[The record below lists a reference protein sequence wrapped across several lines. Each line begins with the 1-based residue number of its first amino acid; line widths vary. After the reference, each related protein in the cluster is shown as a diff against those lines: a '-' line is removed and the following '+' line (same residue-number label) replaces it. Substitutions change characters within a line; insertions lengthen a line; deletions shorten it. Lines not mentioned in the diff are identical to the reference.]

1 MKITKYKKMS
11 NNKYKV
17 FLDNNE
23 NIVLHE
29 NIILKYNLLLTKEI
43 DDLEEIKKDNNNY
56 LIYDKVLKY
65 ISIKM
70 RCESE
75 IRAYLKKNEIDSK
88 LIDEIVEKLK
98 KQGFINEKLYV
109 KSYILDKTRLN
120 NIGPNKIKNELI
132 KLNIDKNIIEE
143 ELNNINK
150 EELNITLEK
159 LIDKKIKSNRTY
171 AGDVLKQKLLNDF
184 INKGYSKEDIL
195 SILDKKDLNNDD
207 LYEKE
212 YNKLYNKYSKKYS
225 GSELEYFIKQKLYQK
240 GIKKS
245 N

>member
-75 IRAYLKKNEIDSK
+75 IRAYLKKNEIDNK

-132 KLNIDKNIIEE
+132 KLNIDNNIIEE

>member
-75 IRAYLKKNEIDSK
+75 IRAYLKKNEIDNK

-132 KLNIDKNIIEE
+132 KLNIDNNIIEE

-212 YNKLYNKYSKKYS
+212 YKKLYNKYSKKYS